1 MHVFVTLSPCAYGLQ
16 ETLVSL
22 ENTMKIHLDKTL
34 YFFDDSP
41 HSIFQ
46 LYFRC
51 LLFYYP
57 FYIVL
62 TRCHKI
68 GNVYTVFTQV
78 SAQGAHLI
86 LSSQRGG
93 TFSREVLFRGRHSLN
108 ISKRHQN
115 TLNLS
120 LESNNKKSNN
130 NRRMKCI
137 MFKTVCK
144 TPLFTK
150 EKLQYKLN

>member
-1 MHVFVTLSPCAYGLQ
+1 MKHRIKVLNFLFFFVARINNSNNIELASYVMHVFVTLSPCAYGLQ

-86 LSSQRGG
+86 LSSQRGALIRGKCSFEGG
-93 TFSREVLFRGRHSLN
+93 TH
-108 ISKRHQN
+108 
-115 TLNLS
+115 
-120 LESNNKKSNN
+120 
-130 NRRMKCI
+130 
-137 MFKTVCK
+137 
-144 TPLFTK
+144 
-150 EKLQYKLN
+150 